1 MERRES
7 AYNRVLEVELYNG
20 QLMLNSKHANYSFG
34 RLHEVM
40 KAVVKLVKD
49 RGGKFDQ
56 VLLLGYGGGS
66 AAKLIHDI
74 APEAKID
81 AVEIDAVVVALA
93 KKWFYSKNVVFTIAD
108 AAEFVQGGNGKK
120 YNLIVCDVFTDV
132 YVPDA
137 VRSGEFYTYCS
148 NLLENGGIMVHN
160 VMLKQSEV
168 SKQSAAFESVF
179 DRCDSFKMYGSNTVF
194 HGILQQQ

>member
-1 MERRES
+1 METIAKYKKWMSYLWPWTIERRES

-40 KAVVKLVKD
+40 KAVVKVVKD

-66 AAKLIHDI
+66 AAKLIHDT
-74 APEAKID
+74 APNAKID

-93 KKWFYSKNVVFTIAD
+93 KKWFYANNVVFTIAD
-108 AAEFVQGGNGKK
+108 AAEFVKGGNGKK
-120 YNLIVCDVFTDV
+120 YN
-132 YVPDA
+132 
-137 VRSGEFYTYCS
+137 
-148 NLLENGGIMVHN
+148 
-160 VMLKQSEV
+160 
-168 SKQSAAFESVF
+168 
-179 DRCDSFKMYGSNTVF
+179 
-194 HGILQQQ
+194 